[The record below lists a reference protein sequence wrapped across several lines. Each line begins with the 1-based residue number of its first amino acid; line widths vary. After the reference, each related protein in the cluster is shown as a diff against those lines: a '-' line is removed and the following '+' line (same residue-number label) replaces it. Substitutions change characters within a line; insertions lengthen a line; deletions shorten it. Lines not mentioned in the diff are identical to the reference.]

1 LLTEE
6 LHDLYSSPSIWATI
20 SSLMRWAGNVA
31 CMRGREVHTGFWW
44 GYQMEG
50 DHLDDLGIGGRIM
63 LLWILMT

>member
-1 LLTEE
+1 
-6 LHDLYSSPSIWATI
+6 
-20 SSLMRWAGNVA
+20 MRWAGNVA